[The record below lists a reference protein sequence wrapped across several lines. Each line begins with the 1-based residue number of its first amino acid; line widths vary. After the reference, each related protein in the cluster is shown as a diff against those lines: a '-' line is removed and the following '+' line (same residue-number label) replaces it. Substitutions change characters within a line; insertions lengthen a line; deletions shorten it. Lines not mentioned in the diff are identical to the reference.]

1 MSNNNLEIKKTTI
14 EDVLSRW
21 NDVLHAVTNVAI
33 RNRKVTII
41 LVFSFIIDIL
51 LTLFI
56 GFGAIHLHDIN
67 SQAQLIACHSANSF
81 RISEKTL
88 WEHVL
93 AITTPRHPT
102 PAQLKVLYSFQH
114 YLNKTMALRNCAG
127 L

>member
-1 MSNNNLEIKKTTI
+1 MSDNDLEIKKTTI

-21 NDVLHAVTNVAI
+21 NDVLHAVTDSVT
-33 RNRKVTII
+33 RNRKITVI

-67 SQAQLIACHSANSF
+67 AQSQLIACHSANSF

-93 AITTPRHPT
+93 AITTPKHPT

-114 YLNKTMALRNCAG
+114 YLNKAMALRSCAG